1 MLSIVVDW
9 TERYLSVRDSDVPK
23 PRMRWKI
30 GSSLFSTQGVS
41 PMSLIL
47 SVVQQVTLSIAPVDV
62 KGNPAPIDGAP
73 AWSVIDPTIATLA
86 VAPDGLSAELI
97 AATVG
102 HVQVTVSADA
112 RLGPDVSTI
121 TGVLEVDVVAAEAV
135 SLGITAGEP
144 VNQPVA

>member
-1 MLSIVVDW
+1 
-9 TERYLSVRDSDVPK
+9 
-23 PRMRWKI
+23 
-30 GSSLFSTQGVS
+30 
-41 PMSLIL
+41 MSLIL